1 MKLGELMKIRA
12 VLIKHKDVA
21 DGVSIQTKYK
31 ITKFLIDTDA
41 EASFCGKALH
51 ELEVQYWKD
60 GKLREGAEDEYAQ
73 KVNELTDMEVDRSVR
88 FSMEELEHF
97 ALSVEDLL
105 CLYSCIAEESQ

>member
-31 ITKFLIDTDA
+31 ITKFLVDTDT

-51 ELEVQYWKD
+51 ELEAQYWAD
-60 GKLREGAEDEYAQ
+60 GKPREGAGPEYAQ
-73 KVNELTDMEVDRSVR
+73 KVNDLIDMEVDKSVQ
-88 FSMEELEHF
+88 FSVEELEHF

-105 CLYSCIAEESQ
+105 CLYGCIAEESQ

>member
-31 ITKFLIDTDA
+31 ITKFLVDTDA
-41 EASFCGKALH
+41 EASFCGTALR
-51 ELEVQYWKD
+51 ELETQYWTD
-60 GKLREGAEDEYAQ
+60 GKPREGAGPEYAQ
-73 KVNELTDMEVDRSVR
+73 KVNDLIDMEVDKSVQ
-88 FSMEELEHF
+88 FSVEELEHF

-105 CLYSCIAEESQ
+105 CLYGCIAEESQ

>member
-31 ITKFLIDTDA
+31 ITKFLVDTDA

-51 ELEVQYWKD
+51 ELETQYWTD
-60 GKLREGAEDEYAQ
+60 GKLREGTEDEYAE
-73 KVNELTDMEVDRSVR
+73 KINELTDMEVDKSVQ
-88 FSMEELEHF
+88 FSVEELEHF

-105 CLYSCIAEESQ
+105 CLYGCIAEESQ

>member
-51 ELEVQYWKD
+51 ELETQYWTD
-60 GKLREGAEDEYAQ
+60 GKIREGLGPEYAQ
-73 KVNELTDMEVDRSVR
+73 KVNELIDMEVDKSVQ
-88 FSMEELEHF
+88 FSTGELEHF

>member
-31 ITKFLIDTDA
+31 ITKFLVDTDA

-51 ELEVQYWKD
+51 ELE
-60 GKLREGAEDEYAQ
+60 AQ
-73 KVNELTDMEVDRSVR
+73 
-88 FSMEELEHF
+88 
-97 ALSVEDLL
+97 
-105 CLYSCIAEESQ
+105 